1 MFLLKFVIAQ
11 IKNLHVIAKT
21 KNLHVPWQFDSKS
34 ILHQTMPMA
43 IFGSQN
49 SMGVLQNDELL
60 DKMNTKGIE
69 VSKSYIIVT
78 IVIFSIPQ

>member
-1 MFLLKFVIAQ
+1 
-11 IKNLHVIAKT
+11 
-21 KNLHVPWQFDSKS
+21 
-34 ILHQTMPMA
+34 
-43 IFGSQN
+43 
-49 SMGVLQNDELL
+49 MGVLQNDELL

>member
-1 MFLLKFVIAQ
+1 
-11 IKNLHVIAKT
+11 
-21 KNLHVPWQFDSKS
+21 
-34 ILHQTMPMA
+34 MPMA

-60 DKMNTKGIE
+60 DKMNTKGIG